1 MIKVLQNK
9 AQALGITNAIAI
21 AKIIQS
27 AADVDNR
34 TFDVIVSSMTLH
46 HIPDVA
52 ALVKLLSSLLNP
64 GGVIVLY
71 DMEKTAHSHHFHSK
85 HATEHAGVHHH
96 GGFDKHSLTHLLR
109 EQGGLRD
116 VVVELAFVG
125 EKPNHEDHEG
135 MMQFNVLCA
144 FGRK

>member
-1 MIKVLQNK
+1 M
-9 AQALGITNAIAI
+9 
-21 AKIIQS
+21 
-27 AADVDNR
+27 
-34 TFDVIVSSMTLH
+34 H
-46 HIPDVA
+46 H
-52 ALVKLLSSLLNP
+52 SLLQP
-64 GGVIVLY
+64 MQEYEPRMHTVLSAFAYAVLTAVFCNRY